1 MLKKLR
7 SLSQG
12 AAVPH
17 RKGTEKL
24 ATQPMPVPG
33 EITLP
38 MQQHIGAPC
47 KPAVKKG
54 DAVLVGQLVGEAG
67 GFVSSPIYSGV
78 SGTVKA
84 VEAVVSASG
93 ALVEA
98 VVITPDGAQT
108 VSPEVAPPAVHDRE
122 SFLAAVRASGL
133 VGLGGA
139 GFPTSVKL
147 APKNLDQIDLLLI
160 NAAECEPYITS
171 DDREML
177 EHGEDILSGIAAVQ
191 KYLGIPK
198 AIIGIERNKPE
209 AMDLLF
215 ALTQGE
221 AKMEVFPLRSRYPQG
236 AEKVLIQSITGR
248 QVPAGGLPADV
259 GVVVLNVTTVAT
271 IGRYLA
277 TGMPLVTKRLT
288 VDGGAVGEA
297 KNVEVIL
304 GTSVADVIAFCGG
317 YRETPGKILMGGPMM
332 GLALPDDK
340 QPILKQNN
348 AILALTR
355 EEAALPTPNPC
366 IRCGRCVNACP
377 MNLSPVESCEA
388 YEARDLEMLKTLNAD
403 VCIACGVCS
412 FVCPAGRYV
421 SQTANLARG
430 YLMKEVAKQR
440 GKS

>member
-7 SLSQG
+7 ALGQG

-17 RKGTEKL
+17 HKGTGGM
-24 ATQPMPVPG
+24 ATLPMPLPK
-33 EITLP
+33 EITLT

-54 DAVLVGQLVGEAG
+54 DTVLVGQLVGEAG

-84 VEAVVSASG
+84 LETVLAAG
-93 ALVEA
+93 GGMVEA
-98 VVITPDGAQT
+98 VVIETDGQQT
-108 VSPEVAPPAVHDRE
+108 LSPSIAPPAVSNQE
-122 SFLAAVRASGL
+122 SFLAAVRQSGV

-147 APKNLDQIDLLLI
+147 APKNLSDIDMLLI

-171 DDREML
+171 DEREIL
-177 EHGEDILSGIAAVQ
+177 ENSGDVLSGIAAVQ

-198 AIIGIERNKPE
+198 AVIGIERNKPE

-215 ALTQGE
+215 SLTQGDP
-221 AKMEVFPLRSRYPQG
+221 KMEVHPLRSRYPQG
-236 AEKVLIQSITGR
+236 AEKVLIESITGR
-248 QVPAGGLPADV
+248 EVPAGGLPADV
-259 GVVVLNVTTVAT
+259 GVIVLNVTTVAA

-277 TGMPLVTKRLT
+277 TGMPLTTKRLT
-288 VDGGAVGEA
+288 VAGGAVKEP

-317 YRETPGKILMGGPMM
+317 FAEEPGKILMGGPMM
-332 GLALPDDK
+332 GVALPGTDM
-340 QPILKQNN
+340 PIMKQNN
-348 AILALTR
+348 AILAFTHS
-355 EEAALPTPNPC
+355 EAALPAPSPC

-377 MNLSPVESCEA
+377 MRLSPVETALA
-388 YEARDLEMLKTLNAD
+388 YEARDVEMLKTLNAD

-412 FVCPAGRYV
+412 FVCPAARYV

-430 YLMKEVAKQR
+430 YLLKEVAKER
-440 GKS
+440 GKQ